1 MEGIF
6 IKDLISSIGEAAGVI
21 YYELE
26 NDTLSLSKLK
36 KTLADLGF
44 DNNVSMMAV
53 GWLAREN
60 KLHVIKEGNRCTIKL
75 K

>member
-1 MEGIF
+1 
-6 IKDLISSIGEAAGVI
+6 
-21 YYELE
+21 
-26 NDTLSLSKLK
+26 LSVSKLK
-36 KTLADLGF
+36 NTLADLGF

-60 KLHVIKEGNRCTIKL
+60 KLHVIKEGKMCTIKL

>member
-1 MEGIF
+1 MG
-6 IKDLISSIGEAAGVI
+6 DAAGAT

-26 NDTLSLSKLK
+26 KGALSLSKLK
-36 KTLADLGF
+36 NTLADLGF

-60 KLHVIKEGNRCTIKL
+60 KLHVIKEGKICTIKL

>member
-1 MEGIF
+1 
-6 IKDLISSIGEAAGVI
+6 
-21 YYELE
+21 
-26 NDTLSLSKLK
+26 LSVSKLK
-36 KTLADLGF
+36 NTLADLGF

-60 KLHVIKEGNRCTIKL
+60 KLHVIKEGNMCTIKL